1 MTRWVFMKTITPMLI
16 FSIFLPLVDIITDM
30 RMIITFYLNGHPNY
44 ATMLLMPFCLNYI
57 ISFFKWYEW
66 EPSKLRKKTFIYPL
80 LNVFEIFGLYAND
93 YQLFRFLI
101 PNV

>member
-16 FSIFLPLVDIITDM
+16 FSIFLPLVDIVTDM
-30 RMIITFYLNGHPNY
+30 RMIITFYIIGHPNY

-57 ISFFKWYEW
+57 ISFVKWYEW

-93 YQLFRFLI
+93 YQLFWFLI